1 MITFFNTIKY
11 WTQVLNINL
20 FRSCRLRR
28 WACFVPCQCWPTFQS
43 SLRLHLKVKN
53 YCDTNPSLCPI
64 LWWIASKHRFPSHYR
79 LWGVEH
85 ARDALWCLW
94 SRHRHWWCR
103 GTWRSISWT
112 WWGQFSIKYLWIIST
127 CLFVQRRVQNCPI
140 WLFVLT
146 IHLCG
151 LGQSQR
157 VKGNGHQII
166 MKNILPTFNQHLQ
179 HQCSFSVMTK
189 KLAIS
194 VLFNISINLRFRSN
208 RWRHWRGHC
217 CRCYSW
223 LRRATDVK
231 KGVQL

>member
-112 WWGQFSIKYLWIIST
+112 WRGQFSIKYL
-127 CLFVQRRVQNCPI
+127 CN
-140 WLFVLT
+140 
-146 IHLCG
+146 
-151 LGQSQR
+151 
-157 VKGNGHQII
+157 N
-166 MKNILPTFNQHLQ
+166 
-179 HQCSFSVMTK
+179 
-189 KLAIS
+189 
-194 VLFNISINLRFRSN
+194 INLLVCTASSAKLSHLAVCSDHPPVRSRSEPEGKRKWASN
-208 RWRHWRGHC
+208 HHEKH
-217 CRCYSW
+217 
-223 LRRATDVK
+223 LANI
-231 KGVQL
+231 

>member
-1 MITFFNTIKY
+1 MPGM
-11 WTQVLNINL
+11 
-20 FRSCRLRR
+20 
-28 WACFVPCQCWPTFQS
+28 PCGVCGVDIGIDGAGGLGGASAGPGGDSFQS
-43 SLRLHLKVKN
+43 N
-53 YCDTNPSLCPI
+53 IY
-64 LWWIASKHRFPSHYR
+64 A
-79 LWGVEH
+79 
-85 ARDALWCLW
+85 
-94 SRHRHWWCR
+94 
-103 GTWRSISWT
+103 
-112 WWGQFSIKYLWIIST
+112 IIST

-189 KLAIS
+189 KLAIL
-194 VLFNISINLRFRSN
+194 VLSNIYINLRFRSN